1 MNQLL
6 HTPEGVRDIYNEEF
20 KKRQYLEKMMLEKI
34 HSYGYENIQTPTFEF
49 FDIFGK
55 EIGTNPSKDLYK
67 FFDREGNTLVLRP
80 DFTPSV
86 ARAAAKY
93 FSKDLT
99 SVRLSYSGNVFLNNS
114 NYQGR
119 LKETTQLGAELI
131 GDDTLDADSEII
143 SMACECLLSVGLED
157 FKISVGHSSIFRG
170 LVEAANFSEE
180 EVDELKELILNK
192 NFFGVDEFLGNMD
205 IDDELRSL
213 FSILRQF
220 YSSPSDWVDVKEKA
234 LNYPK
239 VYDAFNYFE
248 KLYELL
254 EVYGVSDYVSF
265 EVGLIS
271 PFQYYTG
278 VIFSGYTYG
287 SGEPIV
293 KGGRYDK
300 LLSNFGKD
308 APAIGFAVLVD
319 QLQLAVD
326 RQKVAIPIEKNR
338 DILLYTKENRQL
350 AIAKAKTYRDYGK
363 VVQLIRIPSMDQV
376 DTFKEI
382 YKDYYVEL
390 IEVK

>member
-1 MNQLL
+1 MNKLL

-20 KKRQYLEKMMLEKI
+20 KKRQYLEKQMLESIKAF
-34 HSYGYENIQTPTFEF
+34 GYENIQTPTFEF

-55 EIGTNPSKDLYK
+55 EIGTISAKDLYK

-93 FSKDLT
+93 FTKNNE
-99 SVRLSYSGNVFLNNS
+99 VPIRLSYSGNVFLNNS

-143 SMACECLLSVGLED
+143 SMVCSCLSSVGLKD
-157 FKISVGHSSIFRG
+157 FKISIGHTKIFGG
-170 LVEAANFSEE
+170 LVEAAGFLDD
-180 EVDELKELILNK
+180 EVEELKDLILNK
-192 NFFGVDEFLGNMD
+192 NFFGVEEFIDTKNLDE
-205 IDDELRSL
+205 ELRSL
-213 FSILRQF
+213 FGILKCF
-220 YSSPSDWVDVKEKA
+220 YSSPEEWKDLELKA
-234 LNYPK
+234 KAYPK
-239 VYDAFNYFE
+239 VYDAFVYFE

-254 EVYGVSDYVSF
+254 DVYGVSDYISF
-265 EVGLIS
+265 EMGLIS
-271 PFQYYTG
+271 QYQYYTG
-278 VIFSGYTYG
+278 VVFSGYSYG

-293 KGGRYDK
+293 KGGRYDR

-319 QLQLAVD
+319 QLQFAID
-326 RQKVAIPIEKNR
+326 RQKIAIPIEKNK
-338 DILLYTKENRQL
+338 DVLLYTKSNRQK

-363 VVQLIRIPSMDQV
+363 VVQTIRISDMSEV
-376 DTFKEI
+376 EKYKEI
-382 YKDYYVEL
+382 FKDYYVEV
-390 IEVK
+390 IED